1 MASTSSSH
9 NTSQKIEIQQ
19 LDPQELKTWI
29 KAQALELGFSDCV
42 IAKPDAQDQMRDL
55 KNI

>member
-29 KAQALELGFSDCV
+29 KAQALDLGFLIVSL
-42 IAKPDAQDQMRDL
+42 PNQML
-55 KNI
+55 KIKCQF